1 MRNRLWALGFAKGM
15 FGTYLLQERIDKL
28 VFLSQLR
35 EEVLALTK
43 R

>member
-1 MRNRLWALGFAKGM
+1 MSE
-15 FGTYLLQERIDKL
+15 THLLQERIDKL

-35 EEVLALTK
+35 EEILALTK